1 MSKTSPLQFVSY
13 LRKRGIQLRIQQG
26 TLRVRSVAGTIESS
40 LVDEVSARK
49 DELIVFLGNLTEP
62 ADFESSSIP
71 HAPKQGELALS
82 SGQRRLWIADSLA
95 SGSATYC
102 LPFAYEI
109 EGPVERTVLERALT
123 EIVRRHEI
131 LRTRFSDR
139 EAEPFQTIL
148 PAEPVTATY
157 LDFSD
162 LSETDMRRSIEAVS
176 QRESK
181 TPFCLEAPPL
191 FRATLIARAPE
202 KFTLLFT
209 IHHIVSDG
217 SSMDVLKRE
226 LSALYVAFVQGKP
239 SPLPELKLQYA
250 DYAAWQSEI
259 DYNSGPQKTR
269 LDYWRR
275 TLTGAP
281 ALLDLPTNRP
291 RTEQRT
297 PLGRAVPV
305 NISQQLSDR
314 LAKLGRSEQC
324 SLFMTSLALFAVL
337 LCRYTGEEDICI
349 GAPVAGRI
357 KPELDDLIGFFVNSL
372 VFRLDLSRN
381 PSFRGLLRRVRE
393 RVVEALEFQDVPFD
407 RVVEEMNPERT
418 PAYSPLFQVAFAFR
432 NSSRA
437 ANGSSD
443 TYIREISASGTG
455 TAMYDVTLH
464 MSEGSGLLSGWL
476 EYSCDLF
483 DEEMVERMVQHYI
496 NLLEAVCDDADA
508 SIKTLPM
515 LSAFERKKIVENWN
529 ETLAHVE
536 PAVCIHD
543 LIIRQALSMP
553 DAIAVV
559 DNRTNLTYSELD
571 TYSNRIA
578 HLLREQ
584 GCGPETLVAVCM
596 QRSAIMMPALLG
608 ILKAGAA
615 YVPIDP
621 VYPDTR
627 IRFILEDTTPAV
639 VICDSSTL
647 NRFEAHRPRVTAPSD
662 KGIGVSQSRERG
674 PLCAS
679 SFGGGGYSILALSGD
694 WNEIAGANPE
704 PPVSLSH
711 PSDSAYLIYTSG
723 STGQPKGVQVEHRSV
738 VAFLT
743 FATKLFG
750 DDLRTALVCNSMCF
764 DASIMEMFGP
774 LSVGGTLVVVGD
786 VTQLLSVKSWF
797 PSQITFALTVPSA
810 MGELLHM
817 PAMLEGIRTISLIGE
832 PAPTSLVRQL
842 YSIEGIERVYDVYG
856 PTETTVFSTYAL
868 REPDGVPT
876 VGHPIDNTR
885 IYILDPEGNPV
896 PVGIPG
902 ELFIAG
908 SGVSR
913 GYWRRPELTG
923 KRYVH
928 DPFSTDEISR
938 MYRTGDQARYRSD
951 GNIELLGRL
960 DDQVKVRG
968 YRIELGEVEHVL
980 LQHPAVRDCGT
991 AVARFADGIPRLVA
1005 CISPKS
1011 KSPTPDDIR
1020 QFASKH
1026 LPGYMTPS
1034 NVFVRESVPRTTSGK
1049 IDRKLIAGFR
1059 DAGET
1064 KSIRTGPKNSIEAE
1078 LLKIWSAL
1086 FPDQVVGT
1094 KDNFFDL
1101 GGHSLL
1107 ALRMLHR
1114 IEVVCRQKLSLS
1126 VFFHAQTIE
1135 ALATYIHPDR
1145 AFATWKSLVPLRT
1158 TGSLPPLFLIHGSG
1172 GNLLSY
1178 KPLLQAL
1185 REDQPVYGLQYSEG
1199 SFDPA
1204 RLPFVESLAAEFLLE
1219 IKQVQPRGP
1228 YHLLGHCA
1236 GGSIAYEMACQ
1247 LAEEGEVAGLV
1258 GLLDVFAQPYKL
1270 RFPIRVQRR
1279 VALFKEHIHVILRDE
1294 TRFRY
1299 LESKLRRVAR
1309 EVAVKIR
1316 RMIAPETRS
1325 LPIDLEE
1332 ATLFFT
1338 PRKYPGAVHLFASPD
1353 SATEH
1358 LDVPPDYGWSR
1369 LVTERVSIHH
1379 LPGNHLTLL
1388 EAPHVQVLSDL
1399 LTKLVRDGKSAA
1411 VA

>member
-26 TLRVRSVAGTIESS
+26 TLRVRSLAGTIDSS

-49 DELIVFLGNLTEP
+49 EELIVFLGNLTEP
-62 ADFESSSIP
+62 ADCESCSIP
-71 HAPKQGELALS
+71 RAPKQEELALS
-82 SGQRRLWIADSLA
+82 SGQLRLWIADSQA
-95 SGSATYC
+95 PGSATYC

-109 EGPVERTVLERALT
+109 EGPVERTVLERALA

-139 EAEPFQTIL
+139 EAKPFQTIL
-148 PAEPVTATY
+148 PAEPITVDY
-157 LDFSD
+157 FDFSD

-176 QRESK
+176 QKESK

-202 KFTLLFT
+202 KYTLLFT

-226 LSALYVAFVQGKP
+226 LSALYLAFVQGKP

-259 DYNSGPQKTR
+259 DYKSGRQKAR

-337 LCRYTGEEDICI
+337 LCRYTEEEDICI

-372 VFRLDLSRN
+372 VFRLDLSGS
-381 PSFRGLLRRVRE
+381 PSFRQLLRRVRE

-418 PAYSPLFQVAFAFR
+418 PAYPPLFQVAFAFR
-432 NSSRA
+432 NSGRA
-437 ANGSSD
+437 TNGSSD
-443 TYIREISASGTG
+443 TYIREIPASGTG
-455 TAMYDVTLH
+455 TAMYDLTLH
-464 MSEGSGLLSGWL
+464 MSEGDGLLSGWL

-483 DEEMVERMVQHYI
+483 DEEMVERMVQHYL
-496 NLLEAVCDDADA
+496 NLLTAACEDADT

-529 ETLAHVE
+529 ETLAYVE
-536 PAVCIHD
+536 AGVCIHD
-543 LIIRQALSMP
+543 LIIRQARRMP

-559 DNRTNLTYSELD
+559 DSRTNLTYSELD
-571 TYSNRIA
+571 TYSNQIA
-578 HLLREQ
+578 HILRER

-596 QRSAIMMPALLG
+596 QRSTTMIPALLG
-608 ILKAGAA
+608 VLKAGAA

-627 IRFILEDTTPAV
+627 IRFILEDTMPNV
-639 VICDSSTL
+639 VICDSDTHS
-647 NRFEAHRPRVTAPSD
+647 RF
-662 KGIGVSQSRERG
+662 GN
-674 PLCAS
+674 
-679 SFGGGGYSILALSGD
+679 GGSSILTLSGD
-694 WNEIAGANPE
+694 WSEIASANPE

-723 STGQPKGVQVEHRSV
+723 STGQPKGVQVEHQSV
-738 VAFLT
+738 IAFLT
-743 FATKLFG
+743 FAIKLFG

-797 PSQITFALTVPSA
+797 PSQITFVLTVPSA
-810 MGELLHM
+810 MGELLHT
-817 PAMLEGIRTISLIGE
+817 PAMLEGIRTMSLIGE
-832 PAPTSLVRQL
+832 PAPTSLIRQL

-913 GYWRRPELTG
+913 GYWRRPELTS
-923 KRYVH
+923 KRYVK
-928 DPFSTDEISR
+928 DPFSTDETSR

-951 GNIELLGRL
+951 GNIELLGRF

-980 LQHPAVRDCGT
+980 LQHPAVRDCGA

-1005 CISPKS
+1005 CISTKS
-1011 KSPTPDDIR
+1011 KSLTSDDIR

-1026 LPGYMTPS
+1026 LPSYMTPS
-1034 NVFVRESVPRTTSGK
+1034 NIFARESVPRTTSGK
-1049 IDRKLIAGFR
+1049 IDRKQIAGFR

-1064 KSIRTGPKNSIEAE
+1064 KSIRTAPKNSIEAE
-1078 LLKIWSAL
+1078 LVKIWSAF
-1086 FPDQVVGT
+1086 FPDQIVGT

-1107 ALRMLHR
+1107 ALRMLRR
-1114 IEVVCRQKLSLS
+1114 IEVICRQKLSLS

-1145 AFATWKSLVPLRT
+1145 AFSTWRSLVPLRT
-1158 TGSLPPLFLIHGSG
+1158 TGSRPPLFLIHGSG

-1178 KPLLQAL
+1178 KPLLKSL
-1185 REDQPVYGLQYSEG
+1185 REDQPAYGLQYSEG
-1199 SFDPA
+1199 SFDPT
-1204 RLPFVESLAAEFLLE
+1204 RLPFIETLAAEFLQE
-1219 IKQVQPRGP
+1219 VRQVQPHGP
-1228 YHLLGHCA
+1228 YYLLGHCA

-1247 LAEEGEVAGLV
+1247 LAEKGEIAALV
-1258 GLLDVFAQPYKL
+1258 GLVDVFAQPYKL
-1270 RFPIRVQRR
+1270 RFPIRVERR
-1279 VALFKEHIHVILRDE
+1279 VALLKEHIHIILKDKA
-1294 TRFRY
+1294 RFSY
-1299 LESKLRRVAR
+1299 LESKLQRVRR
-1309 EVAVKIR
+1309 EVTVKIR
-1316 RMIAPETRS
+1316 RTIAPETRN

-1338 PRKYPGAVHLFASPD
+1338 PRRYSGTVHLFASPD
-1353 SATEH
+1353 SATEY
-1358 LDVPPDYGWSR
+1358 LDVPHDYGWSR
-1369 LVTERVSIHH
+1369 LVSERVSVHH

-1388 EAPHVQVLSDL
+1388 DAPHVQVLSDV
-1399 LTKLVRDGKSAA
+1399 LTKLLGDDKSTA